1 MLDYN
6 QPIDRARS
14 EAPQGKPQAGLSVL
28 EFANLL
34 WRRKVAIAAAA
45 LLGATLAVTVGKSL
59 TPRYTATAQLYVDP
73 RELQLVDRELTP
85 RAQDVSGMSMVV
97 ESQARLITSNSVLLQ
112 VIQQA
117 GLDKDPEFG
126 GGEGTSLMSSL
137 LGLIGLQPRAP
148 SAAEKKEVQLAAL
161 DALNRH
167 ITVRKTE
174 KSFIVDIEVWSTD
187 PAKAAMLAN
196 TLTNAYLAESRNS
209 QASAARRATND
220 LSGRLKELR
229 ERLRNAETALAT
241 YKAQNN
247 FVGTQDTLIS
257 DQQLSAS
264 NQRLAAARAATMD
277 AQARLDQIEASRRT
291 AADAGAIPEALQSPT
306 IANLRAQYADA
317 RKKYAEQAGE
327 LGPRHPALRQTE
339 KQVEDLKRTI
349 NEEIDRFAQ
358 SAKNDLTRARDFE
371 ASLNRALEAQKRQSV
386 QLSQAA
392 VRLRE
397 LEREADASRDVYQSF
412 LKRSRETEEQE
423 SLNTSAARVIG
434 EATVPQRRSFPPAMS
449 LFAMIGFIFGAV
461 AASSWFAAA
470 ELLFSRASA
479 PAPTPARPQR
489 TPVPDATRAPQRA
502 RAPELSEASPP
513 PQVSGAPEV
522 EQAPPELAAPPLQPS
537 IVEKPLIEKPLI
549 ARLQEADVI
558 HTLGAI
564 LATGGGV
571 DLTRLGWPTLRP
583 GFPLTT
589 LLNAWRDMRAA
600 VARRAGGKAMPV
612 IALVGAGETT
622 GRSVTALNFA
632 LAAARDGT
640 RVLMIDADHQARS
653 LSNKVDRRGKNEPS
667 RLGWLS
673 IGSKDA
679 REIKTVNGISVL
691 PAAEGDA
698 GKAADAIRKA
708 ITQAR
713 AAGGY
718 DLVILDG
725 PAVPLSAGGRKLLD
739 DTDAL
744 VAVLPTSLDIN
755 DSLEE
760 ILTTLGRAERKLVG
774 VVLDELTPAAQTR
787 QRGRQYA

>member
-6 QPIDRARS
+6 QPIERARS
-14 EAPQGKPQAGLSVL
+14 EAPQRRSEASFNVL
-28 EFANLL
+28 ELVNLL
-34 WRRKVAIAAAA
+34 WRHKIAIASAA
-45 LLGATLAVTVGKSL
+45 LIGACLAVTAGKSL

-126 GGEGTSLMSSL
+126 GGGDAKSLTSSL
-137 LGLIGLQPRAP
+137 LGLLGLQFRAP
-148 SAAEKKEVQLAAL
+148 SSADTKEVQLAAL
-161 DALNRH
+161 DALNKH
-167 ITVRKTE
+167 ITIRKTE

-196 TLTNAYLAESRNS
+196 TLTSTFLLDSRNS
-209 QASAARRATND
+209 QALAARRATSE

-229 ERLRNAETALAT
+229 ERLRTAETALAT

-247 FVGTQDTLIS
+247 FVGTQDSLIS
-257 DQQLSAS
+257 DQQLSSS
-264 NQRLAAARAATMD
+264 NQRLSAARAATMD
-277 AQARLDQIEASRRT
+277 AQARLDQIEANKRT

-317 RKKYAEQAGE
+317 RKKYAEQTAE

-339 KQVEDLKRTI
+339 KQVEDLKHTI
-349 NEEIDRFAQ
+349 NEEIERFAL
-358 SAKNDLTRARDFE
+358 SAKNDLTRARDYE
-371 ASLNRALEAQKRQSV
+371 ASLNRALEMQKRQSL

-423 SLNTSAARVIG
+423 TLNTSAARVIG

-449 LFAMIGFIFGAV
+449 LFAMIGFLFGGLAAACWFV
-461 AASSWFAAA
+461 AA
-470 ELLFSRASA
+470 EHLFNGASA
-479 PAPTPARPQR
+479 PEPILRKRMPAPDTSKPP
-489 TPVPDATRAPQRA
+489 
-502 RAPELSEASPP
+502 LEA
-513 PQVSGAPEV
+513 
-522 EQAPPELAAPPLQPS
+522 AAPALAL
-537 IVEKPLIEKPLI
+537 VEKPLI

-558 HTLGAI
+558 RTLGAI
-564 LATGGGV
+564 LATGSGV
-571 DLTRLGWPTLRP
+571 DLTRVGWPTLRP

-589 LLNAWRDMRAA
+589 LLNALRDMRAA
-600 VARRAGGKAMPV
+600 TARRAGGKTMPV
-612 IALVGAGETT
+612 IALVGAGQTA

-632 LAAARDGT
+632 LAAARDGS
-640 RVLMIDADHQARS
+640 RVLMIDADHGAHA
-653 LSNKVDRRGKNEPS
+653 LSNKVNRPGKNEPGK
-667 RLGWLS
+667 LGWLS
-673 IGSKDA
+673 VGSKA
-679 REIKTVNGISVL
+679 TREIKTVNGVSVL
-691 PAAEGDA
+691 PATEGDA
-698 GKAADAIRKA
+698 AKATEATRKA
-708 ITQAR
+708 IAQAR

-718 DLVILDG
+718 DLVVLDG
-725 PAVPLSAGGRKLLD
+725 PAMPLSAAGRKLLD
-739 DTDAL
+739 VTDAL

-755 DSLEE
+755 DSMEE
-760 ILTTLGRAERKLVG
+760 ILAALGGAQRKLVG
-774 VVLDELTPAAQTR
+774 VVLDELAAATQTR
-787 QRGRQYA
+787 QRGKQYA

>member
-6 QPIDRARS
+6 QPIDRARHPTMS
-14 EAPQGKPQAGLSVL
+14 EAPQRKSEASFNVL
-28 EFANLL
+28 ELVSLL
-34 WRRKVAIAAAA
+34 WRRKIAIASAA
-45 LLGATLAVTVGKSL
+45 LIGACLAVTVGKSL
-59 TPRYTATAQLYVDP
+59 TSRYTATAQLYVDP

-112 VIQQA
+112 LIQQA
-117 GLDKDPEFG
+117 NLDKDPEFG
-126 GGEGTSLMSSL
+126 GGDTKTLMNSL

-148 SAAEKKEVQLAAL
+148 SAADIKDVQLAAL
-161 DALNRH
+161 DALNKH
-167 ITVRKTE
+167 ITIRKGD

-196 TLTNAYLAESRNS
+196 TLTNTYLTDSRNS
-209 QASAARRATND
+209 QALAARRATSE

-247 FVGTQDTLIS
+247 FVGTQDSLIS
-257 DQQLSAS
+257 DQQLSNS
-264 NQRLAAARAATMD
+264 NQRLSAARAATMD
-277 AQARLDQIEASRRT
+277 AQARLDQIEANKRT

-317 RKKYAEQAGE
+317 RKKYAEQTAE

-349 NEEIDRFAQ
+349 SEEIERFAL
-358 SAKNDLTRARDFE
+358 SAKNDLTRSRDYE
-371 ASLNRALEAQKRQSV
+371 ASLNRALEVQKRQSV

-423 SLNTSAARVIG
+423 TLNTSAARVIG

-449 LFAMIGFIFGAV
+449 LFAMIGFIFGGLAAACWFV
-461 AASSWFAAA
+461 AA
-470 ELLFSRASA
+470 EHLFNGATAPEPSRRART
-479 PAPTPARPQR
+479 PAPDLARPQ
-489 TPVPDATRAPQRA
+489 
-502 RAPELSEASPP
+502 PEAAASPP
-513 PQVSGAPEV
+513 A
-522 EQAPPELAAPPLQPS
+522 LAL
-537 IVEKPLIEKPLI
+537 VEKPLI

-558 HTLGAI
+558 RTLGAI
-564 LATGGGV
+564 LATGSGV
-571 DLTRLGWPTLRP
+571 DLTRVGWPTLRP

-589 LLNAWRDMRAA
+589 LLNALRDMRAA
-600 VARRAGGKAMPV
+600 MARGAGGKTMPV
-612 IALVGAGETT
+612 MALVGAGDTT

-632 LAAARDGT
+632 LAAARDGS
-640 RVLMIDADHQARS
+640 RVLMIDADHQAHA
-653 LSNKVDRRGKNEPS
+653 LSNRINRPGKSEPNK
-667 RLGWLS
+667 LGWLS
-673 IGSKDA
+673 IGSKSA
-679 REIKTVNGISVL
+679 GEIKTVNGISVL
-691 PAAEGDA
+691 PAAENDA

-708 ITQAR
+708 IAQAR
-713 AAGGY
+713 SAGGY
-718 DLVILDG
+718 DVVILDG
-725 PAVPLSAGGRKLLD
+725 PAMPLSAAGRRLLD
-739 DTDAL
+739 SADAL

-755 DSLEE
+755 DSMEE
-760 ILTTLGRAERKLVG
+760 ILGTLGGTQRKLVG
-774 VVLDELTPAAQTR
+774 VVLDELTPATQTR
-787 QRGRQYA
+787 QRGKQYA

>member
-6 QPIDRARS
+6 QPIDRARP
-14 EAPQGKPQAGLSVL
+14 EPPQRRSQAGFNVL
-28 EFANLL
+28 ELVDLL
-34 WRRKVAIAAAA
+34 WRRKIAIAAAA
-45 LLGATLAVTVGKSL
+45 LLGATLAVTIGKSL

-85 RAQDVSGMSMVV
+85 RAQDVSGMAMVV
-97 ESQARLITSNSVLLQ
+97 ESQARLITSNSVLLK
-112 VIQQA
+112 VIRQT

-126 GGEGTSLMSSL
+126 GSGDGKSLMSSL

-148 SAAEKKEVQLAAL
+148 SAAGTNAVQLAAL
-161 DALNRH
+161 EALNRH
-167 ITVRKTE
+167 ITIRKTE

-196 TLTNAYLAESRNS
+196 TLTSAYLAESRNS
-209 QASAARRATND
+209 QASAARRATSD

-229 ERLRNAETALAT
+229 DRLRNAETALAT
-241 YKAQNN
+241 YKARNN

-264 NQRLAAARAATMD
+264 NQRLSAARAATMD

-291 AADAGAIPEALQSPT
+291 AADAGANPEALQSPT

-371 ASLNRALEAQKRQSV
+371 ASLNRALEAQKRQSL

-423 SLNTSAARVIG
+423 TLNTSAARVIG

-449 LFAMIGFIFGAV
+449 LFAMIGFIFGAL
-461 AASSWFAAA
+461 AASGWFVAA
-470 ELLFSRASA
+470 ELLFAAAIA
-479 PAPTPARPQR
+479 PAPAPARRER
-489 TPVPDATRAPQRA
+489 TAAPERA
-502 RAPELSEASPP
+502 RAPE
-513 PQVSGAPEV
+513 VSREPGVA
-522 EQAPPELAAPPLQPS
+522 QAPPQLAAPPLQPS
-537 IVEKPLIEKPLI
+537 MVEKPLIEKPLI

-589 LLNAWRDMRAA
+589 LLNAWREMRAA

-612 IALVGAGETT
+612 VALVGGGETT
-622 GRSVTALNFA
+622 GRSVSALNFA
-632 LAAARDGT
+632 LAAARDGA
-640 RVLMIDADHQARS
+640 RVLMIDADHQAHA
-653 LSNKVDRRGKNEPS
+653 LSNKVSRPRKNEPS

-673 IGSKDA
+673 IGSKAA
-679 REIKTVNGISVL
+679 REIRTVNGISVL
-691 PAAEGDA
+691 PAGDNDA

-708 ITQAR
+708 IAQAR

-718 DLVILDG
+718 DLVVLDG
-725 PAVPLSAGGRKLLD
+725 PAMPLAAGSRKLLD

-760 ILTTLGRAERKLVG
+760 ILSALGCAERKLVG
-774 VVLDELTPAAQTR
+774 VVLDELTPAMETR

>member
-6 QPIDRARS
+6 QPIDRARHPTMS
-14 EAPQGKPQAGLSVL
+14 EAPQRKSEASFNVL
-28 EFANLL
+28 ELVSLL
-34 WRRKVAIAAAA
+34 WRRKIAIASAA
-45 LLGATLAVTVGKSL
+45 LIGACLAVTVGKSL

-112 VIQQA
+112 LIQQA
-117 GLDKDPEFG
+117 NLDKDPEFG
-126 GGEGTSLMSSL
+126 GGDTKTLMNSL

-148 SAAEKKEVQLAAL
+148 SAADIKDVQLAAL
-161 DALNRH
+161 DALNKH
-167 ITVRKTE
+167 ITIRKGD

-196 TLTNAYLAESRNS
+196 TLTNTYLTDSRNS
-209 QASAARRATND
+209 QALAARRATSE

-247 FVGTQDTLIS
+247 FVGTQDSLIS
-257 DQQLSAS
+257 DQQLSNS
-264 NQRLAAARAATMD
+264 NQRLSAARAATMD
-277 AQARLDQIEASRRT
+277 AQARLDQIEANKRT

-317 RKKYAEQAGE
+317 RKKYAEQTAE

-349 NEEIDRFAQ
+349 SEEIERFAL
-358 SAKNDLTRARDFE
+358 SAKNDLTRSRDYE
-371 ASLNRALEAQKRQSV
+371 ASLNRALEVQKRQSV

-423 SLNTSAARVIG
+423 TLNTSAARVIG

-449 LFAMIGFIFGAV
+449 LFAMIGFIFGGLAAACWFV
-461 AASSWFAAA
+461 AA
-470 ELLFSRASA
+470 EHLFNGATAPEPSRRART
-479 PAPTPARPQR
+479 PAPDLARPQ
-489 TPVPDATRAPQRA
+489 
-502 RAPELSEASPP
+502 PEAAASPP
-513 PQVSGAPEV
+513 A
-522 EQAPPELAAPPLQPS
+522 LAL
-537 IVEKPLIEKPLI
+537 VEKPLI

-558 HTLGAI
+558 RTLGAI
-564 LATGGGV
+564 LATGSGV
-571 DLTRLGWPTLRP
+571 DLTRVGWPTLRP

-589 LLNAWRDMRAA
+589 LLNALRDMRAA
-600 VARRAGGKAMPV
+600 MARGAGGKTMPV
-612 IALVGAGETT
+612 MALVGAGDTT

-632 LAAARDGT
+632 LAAARDGS
-640 RVLMIDADHQARS
+640 RVLMIDADHQAHA
-653 LSNKVDRRGKNEPS
+653 LSNRINRPGKSEPNK
-667 RLGWLS
+667 LGWLS
-673 IGSKDA
+673 IGSKSA
-679 REIKTVNGISVL
+679 GEIKTVNGISVL
-691 PAAEGDA
+691 PAAENDA

-708 ITQAR
+708 IAQAR
-713 AAGGY
+713 SAGGY
-718 DLVILDG
+718 DVVILDG
-725 PAVPLSAGGRKLLD
+725 PAMPLSAAGRRLLD
-739 DTDAL
+739 SADAL

-755 DSLEE
+755 DSMEE
-760 ILTTLGRAERKLVG
+760 ILATLGGTQRKLVG
-774 VVLDELTPAAQTR
+774 VVLDELTPATQTR
-787 QRGRQYA
+787 QRGKQYA

>member
-6 QPIDRARS
+6 QPIDRAGP
-14 EAPQGKPQAGLSVL
+14 EAVQPRLQAGFNVL
-28 EFANLL
+28 ELVNLF
-34 WRRKVAIAAAA
+34 WRRKIAIAAAA
-45 LLGATLAVTVGKSL
+45 LLGAALAVTVGKSL
-59 TPRYTATAQLYVDP
+59 APRYTATAQLYVDP

-112 VIQQA
+112 VIKQA
-117 GLDKDPEFG
+117 NLDKDPEFG
-126 GGEGTSLMSSL
+126 GGDANGVMSSL

-148 SAAEKKEVQLAAL
+148 SATEVREVQLAAL

-167 ITVRKTE
+167 ITIRKTD

-196 TLTNAYLAESRNS
+196 TLTNTYLTDSRNS
-209 QASAARRATND
+209 QALAARRATSE

-247 FVGTQDTLIS
+247 FVGTQDALIS

-264 NQRLAAARAATMD
+264 NQRLSAARAATMD

-291 AADAGAIPEALQSPT
+291 AADAGANTEALQSPT

-317 RKKYAEQAGE
+317 RKKYAEQTGE

-358 SAKNDLTRARDFE
+358 SAKNDLTRARDYE

-423 SLNTSAARVIG
+423 TLNTSAARVIG
-434 EATVPQRRSFPPAMS
+434 EATVPQRRSFPPAVSM
-449 LFAMIGFIFGAV
+449 FAMIGFIFGAIA
-461 AASSWFAAA
+461 AASWFVAA
-470 ELLFSRASA
+470 ELLFAGA
-479 PAPTPARPQR
+479 ATQAPTPARPQR
-489 TPVPDATRAPQRA
+489 KPAPQPPRPPQISP
-502 RAPELSEASPP
+502 APEMAQ
-513 PQVSGAPEV
+513 PQVSRTPEV
-522 EQAPPELAAPPLQPS
+522 AQALPELAAPPLQPAMA
-537 IVEKPLIEKPLI
+537 EKPLIEKPLI

-612 IALVGAGETT
+612 IALIGTGETV
-622 GRSVTALNFA
+622 GRSVIALNLA
-632 LAAARDGT
+632 LAAARDGA
-640 RVLMIDADHQARS
+640 RVLMIDADHQAHS
-653 LSNKVDRRGKNEPS
+653 LSNKINRPGKSEPS

-673 IGSKDA
+673 IGNKAA

-691 PAAEGDA
+691 PAPEGDV

-708 ITQAR
+708 IAQAR
-713 AAGGY
+713 SAGGY

-725 PAVPLSAGGRKLLD
+725 PAMPLSSGGRKLLD
-739 DTDAL
+739 DSDAL

-760 ILTTLGRAERKLVG
+760 ILNTVGRAERKLVG
-774 VVLDELTPAAQTR
+774 VVLDELTPATQAR